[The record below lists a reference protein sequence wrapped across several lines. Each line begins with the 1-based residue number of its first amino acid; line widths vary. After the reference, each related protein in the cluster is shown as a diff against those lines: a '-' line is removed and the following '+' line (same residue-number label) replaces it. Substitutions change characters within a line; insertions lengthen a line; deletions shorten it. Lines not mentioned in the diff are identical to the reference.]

1 MGFSVHM
8 CISFFHICCSCVGE
22 AWREKKRGLSQLT
35 VFDKLAQPALTGFGR
50 PLRALACA
58 HVCVCMHACTVRGR
72 EKQGWLE
79 VRKRCSLGL
88 HNTTNRGTYWI
99 HSVRSQSQEPDL
111 QHVLPSSVA
120 PCERKHV
127 WIFTLICMS
136 ERLTRV
142 YIFLCLFLQHPYPS
156 EEQKKQLAADTGLTI
171 LQVNNWWVKISARH
185 ISTASTALPFI
196 VKAFA
201 SLAPLSVKKPPKNSF
216 LYSHPLYVHT
226 RMEVHTLAYAPTTSV
241 ALSYI
246 SYWDVPV
253 LSAKCSVA
261 KSLVFV
267 VWCTCVPWDIFKG
280 ERQGS

>member
-1 MGFSVHM
+1 MFVRGRGVEREETGV
-8 CISFFHICCSCVGE
+8 ITVDSFWQTRSASPDRFWTS
-22 AWREKKRGLSQLT
+22 S
-35 VFDKLAQPALTGFGR
+35 
-50 PLRALACA
+50 ACA
-58 HVCVCMHACTVRGR
+58 HMCTCVRVYACVYCTR
-72 EKQGWLE
+72 EGQGWLE

-127 WIFTLICMS
+127 WIFTLICTS

-185 ISTASTALPFI
+185 ISTTSTALPFI

-201 SLAPLSVKKPPKNSF
+201 SLAPLSVKKKTIPF
-216 LYSHPLYVHT
+216 TYTHAWRCTGWHTCRQPLWHYHT
-226 RMEVHTLAYAPTTSV
+226 
-241 ALSYI
+241 
-246 SYWDVPV
+246 
-253 LSAKCSVA
+253 
-261 KSLVFV
+261 
-267 VWCTCVPWDIFKG
+267 
-280 ERQGS
+280 